1 MMANLSAGTCY
12 LIITIIS
19 KSQNFDFCI
28 IKFFLLQALENN
40 LYRAPIYEHAMP
52 TTDFVIIK
60 TNNR

>member
-19 KSQNFDFCI
+19 KNQNFDK